1 MSKQCQCD
9 ELRTKLADMI
19 CRYNNDKNTFYKAP
33 ELDGALR
40 EVRKIAREADMDVIV
55 SLIDQVLGKE
65 QPKPEPK
72 KDDGQ
77 MDLYEVLPEGDE
89 PWKTHTRR

>member
-1 MSKQCQCD
+1 MSECKCA
-9 ELRTKLADMI
+9 ELHRKLAEMT
-19 CRYNNDKNTFYKAP
+19 CRYNHEKNTFYKSM

-65 QPKPEPK
+65 QPRPELK

-77 MDLYEVLPEGDE
+77 MDLYEVLPKG
-89 PWKTHTRR
+89 